1 MEIMRDEVWTT
12 KDGEKIQVKDMSE
25 THVRNA
31 LRSMLRYKRKQ
42 EFLSYRNINGDMGQF
57 LLEQA
62 EEAYSEKEDQFR
74 PHDYYETQD
83 IKTHRNYEYEENDM
97 ASDYQ
102 DGGW

>member
-1 MEIMRDEVWTT
+1 MRDEVWTT

-62 EEAYSEKEDQFR
+62 EEAYYEDITTPR
-74 PHDYYETQD
+74 D
-83 IKTHRNYEYEENDM
+83 YEYQENDM